1 MTTNTTIIANKTT
14 NCNFTA
20 TYSAT
25 LSQIPNFIAF
35 SNCVIEHIT
44 ETDLLTPSEKLYY
57 LVNDFYEQSLK
68 HQANENDK
76 KCLSKVKF
84 SASKIGG
91 LLGFSKSKIFNI
103 QQKLEK
109 LEYLQV
115 NRSTNLFNMNNV
127 NVTSTTLPKN
137 IFSKLMLNTK
147 SKAIDNEVRGEEL
160 SSDQRRDV
168 ISKTKLFIPL
178 NFDLFRFIFF
188 HKKLSCNSKL
198 LYLKLF
204 SIIHRIKKKYNYPIY
219 AGSIETSTLLKDCN
233 ISRSTLFRSI
243 KQLQEN
249 NLIKCEKIRTESS
262 AISSNRFDRI
272 INYTQMLVPKELE
285 DILLSNAPVSKVS
298 TTAITEELPKSDI
311 NNDLNEV
318 AFKEESTVSKKD
330 PACVKI
336 IPSNIIKKNKN
347 IKELDKEKIDKKE
360 ISKSISNFNKN
371 LLDLKKEETIQRI
384 TEQKSKNDSGKLSG
398 SDKLFEKKS
407 LSDFYPLSFEECSEL
422 QRRSGKK
429 YSLNAMNE
437 ILRSL
442 INKLINPLFYSKK
455 SFIAYMTK
463 IFEFELREPEK
474 VSNDTYKI
482 LINLNEQERK
492 TYEIEKYLSN
502 IENTNQVSPEW
513 HMKKKLVCVL
523 NPETAYELLK
533 NYKTLKIYKTK
544 AIIELYRAIEL
555 TELERTIILAQIKA
569 THERFEKEETYLP
582 IQELAFIMPG
592 NSRKVQ
598 RGENVADISAIPA
611 IPLKTGIWGNI
622 RRAIIKMLGKEGD
635 AIDLYWF
642 SKLDAEINDQAKQL
656 VLKSE
661 SEFVK
666 DYIFQNYQKLIQ
678 DAATCCGFRFS
689 GIYSEGN
696 PNKMLT
702 VW

>member
-1 MTTNTTIIANKTT
+1 MTTNITIIANKTT

-68 HQANENDK
+68 YRSNENENDK
-76 KCLSKVKF
+76 ESLSKVKF

-91 LLGFSKSKIFNI
+91 LLGFSKSKIFDI

-137 IFSKLMLNTK
+137 VFSKLMLNTK
-147 SKAIDNEVRGEEL
+147 SRTIANEVRGEEL

-178 NFDLFRFIFF
+178 NFDLFRLIFF

-219 AGSIETSTLLKDCN
+219 AGGIETSTLLEDCN

-262 AISSNRFDRI
+262 AISSNRFDKI

-285 DILLSNAPVSKVS
+285 HILLSNAPVSKVS
-298 TTAITEELPKSDI
+298 TTAITEELPKSEI
-311 NNDLNEV
+311 NNDINEV
-318 AFKEESTVSKKD
+318 AFKNKTTVSKKD

-336 IPSNIIKKNKN
+336 IPSNMIKKNTN

-371 LLDLKKEETIQRI
+371 LFDLKKEESIQRI
-384 TEQKSKNDSGKLSG
+384 AEQKSKNDSSKLNE

-407 LSDFYPLSFEECSEL
+407 LLDFYPLSFEDCDEL

-442 INKLINPLFYSKK
+442 TNKLINPLFYSKK

-463 IFEFELREPEK
+463 IFEFELRKPEK

-492 TYEIEKYLSN
+492 TYEIEKYLCT
-502 IENTNQVSPEW
+502 IENTKQVSPEW
-513 HMKKKLVCVL
+513 HMKKKLACVL
-523 NPETAYELLK
+523 KPETAYELLK
-533 NYKTLKIYKTK
+533 NYKTLKIHKTK
-544 AIIELYRAIEL
+544 AIIELYKSVEL
-555 TELERTIILAQIKA
+555 TELERTIILSQIKA

-598 RGENVADISAIPA
+598 RGENVADISAIP
-611 IPLKTGIWGNI
+611 LKTGIWGNI

-642 SKLDAEINDQAKQL
+642 SKLDAEINDQAKQI

-678 DAATCCGFRFS
+678 DAATCCGFRFG
-689 GIYSEGN
+689 GIYSQGS

>member
-1 MTTNTTIIANKTT
+1 M
-14 NCNFTA
+14 
-20 TYSAT
+20 
-25 LSQIPNFIAF
+25 
-35 SNCVIEHIT
+35 
-44 ETDLLTPSEKLYY
+44 
-57 LVNDFYEQSLK
+57 
-68 HQANENDK
+68 
-76 KCLSKVKF
+76 
-84 SASKIGG
+84 
-91 LLGFSKSKIFNI
+91 LGFSKSKIFDI

-147 SKAIDNEVRGEEL
+147 SKVIVNEVSGEEL

-168 ISKTKLFIPL
+168 ITKTKLFIPL

-219 AGSIETSTLLKDCN
+219 AGGIETNTLLKDCN

-262 AISSNRFDRI
+262 TISSNRFDKI
-272 INYTQMLVPKELE
+272 INYTQILVPKELE
-285 DILLSNAPVSKVS
+285 HVLLSNTPVPKAV
-298 TTAITEELPKSDI
+298 TTATTEKLPKNDI
-311 NNDLNEV
+311 NNDTNEV
-318 AFKEESTVSKKD
+318 TFKDESTVSKKD

-336 IPSNIIKKNKN
+336 IPSNMIKKNTN

-360 ISKSISNFNKN
+360 IRKSISNFNKN
-371 LLDLKKEETIQRI
+371 LLDAKQEEPIQRI
-384 TEQKSKNDSGKLSG
+384 TEQKLKNDSSKSNG

-407 LSDFYPLSFEECSEL
+407 LSDFYPLSFEDCDEL
-422 QRRSGKK
+422 QRKSGKK
-429 YSLNAMNE
+429 YSINAMNE

-442 INKLINPLFYSKK
+442 TNKLINPLFYSKK

-474 VSNDTYKI
+474 VNNNTYKI
-482 LINLNEQERK
+482 LINLNAQERK
-492 TYEIEKYLSN
+492 AYEIEKYLSN

-513 HMKKKLVCVL
+513 HMKKKLACAL
-523 NPETAYELLK
+523 KPETAFEFLK
-533 NYKTLKIYKTK
+533 NYKTLKIHKTK
-544 AIIELYRAIEL
+544 AIIELYKAIEL
-555 TELERTIILAQIKA
+555 TELDKTIILSQIKA

-582 IQELAFIMPG
+582 IQELEFIMPG
-592 NSRKVQ
+592 NSRKAQ
-598 RGENVADISAIPA
+598 GRENVDYVDDISVIPA
-611 IPLKTGIWGNI
+611 IPLKTGIWGAI
-622 RRAIIKMLGKEGD
+622 RTKIIKMLGKEGD
-635 AIDLYWF
+635 AIDLHWF
-642 SKLDAEINDQAKQL
+642 SKLDAEINDQDKQI

-689 GIYSEGN
+689 GIYSLGS
-696 PNKMLT
+696 PSKMLT